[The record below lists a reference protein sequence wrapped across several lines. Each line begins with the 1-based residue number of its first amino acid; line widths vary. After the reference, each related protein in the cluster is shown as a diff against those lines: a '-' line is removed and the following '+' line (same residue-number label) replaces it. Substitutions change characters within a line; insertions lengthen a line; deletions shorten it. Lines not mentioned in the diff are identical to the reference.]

1 MVAWGVHKLI
11 VRAFG
16 NWKLLKHYFRRR
28 RRTLDFASVRIK
40 RCIMRAWTQFHR
52 NECDSR
58 VIAEKDENTK
68 ILMSDVEKKQLEI
81 DQLRQVCVHEHVDL
95 ISSLRA
101 DLAGRAEAAAIL
113 REELETSKR
122 DIEQRDSDAAA
133 LLMENQ
139 ELHTRVHAL
148 QSDALQLHDVVAQRD
163 SLTRDLALLQ
173 AELDASLDYAA
184 EMQRSLEA
192 READNIEL
200 KSRLDAQQLIFRDLA
215 LQSTQSQSTASR
227 LQAQLDASQ
236 EELRENA
243 NVVSSLR
250 AEVECYKLQKAELD
264 ASLDYAAEMQRSL
277 EAREADNIELKSRL
291 DAQQLIFRDLAL
303 QSTQSQSTASR
314 LQAQLDASQE
324 ELREN
329 ANVVSSL
336 RAELNKCDSR
346 VSDLSLQVDAGKQL
360 QLQLEDTISSLRAQL
375 ATSKGLRAPNVRHS
389 HQRHASHGIV
399 DAAAPENYDLLVV
412 LADQLDKAT
421 EQSLR
426 ARQHCLHLL
435 NLLRSRSSVSCAL
448 NAWNFHL
455 MSQKINGLRWRAMA
469 RSLNSHARSRAFAAL
484 NAKVTS
490 DRLRCI
496 QEQTHALKQQLLE
509 FMQDDQ
515 SLHDGGDNVETVLQ
529 RELFLCQQQRD
540 AALAECDC
548 ACEAAAV
555 AKSENF
561 KTSELLLVHQLQVS
575 NLMEELEQQKQNV
588 LQLSMS
594 HDALK
599 LQLDKASAALV
610 SQDQVMA
617 CNAELQRMVA
627 SAEAVSADTSSLLE
641 GVQRQLQAAL
651 AEADASAAAKVVANQ
666 TYEAALRQLEQNT
679 SIQSK
684 QKERIQELSKS
695 LSEANLELQS
705 VQNGQSHSSQEVSDL
720 KRSLAASVVHAGQLQ
735 ETLDSL
741 QSRAFQHESDLAAAT
756 RELCA
761 KEEYIRVLLESL
773 ESSGKERQRLKLQ
786 VMLLLWWC
794 DSTISFA
801 YDHSG
806 KQLLHEHN
814 TREGTAGSS
823 VCPHLSI
830 RSSADYRYLQC
841 II

>member
-16 NWKLLKHYFRRR
+16 NWKLLKHYFLRR
-28 RRTLDFASVRIK
+28 RRTLDFASVRTK

-58 VIAEKDENTK
+58 VMAEKDENAK

-81 DQLRQVCVHEHVDL
+81 DQLRQVCAHEHVDL

-101 DLAGRAEAAAIL
+101 DLAGRAETAAIL

-173 AELDASLDYAA
+173 AELDASIDYAA

-243 NVVSSLR
+243 S
-250 AEVECYKLQKAELD
+250 
-264 ASLDYAAEMQRSL
+264 
-277 EAREADNIELKSRL
+277 
-291 DAQQLIFRDLAL
+291 
-303 QSTQSQSTASR
+303 
-314 LQAQLDASQE
+314 
-324 ELREN
+324 
-329 ANVVSSL
+329 VVSSL

-389 HQRHASHGIV
+389 HQRHAAHGIV

-412 LADQLDKAT
+412 LADQVDKAT
-421 EQSLR
+421 SQSLR

-435 NLLRSRSSVSCAL
+435 NLLRSRSSVSYAL

-490 DRLRCI
+490 DRLRSI

-515 SLHDGGDNVETVLQ
+515 SLHDGGNNVETVLQ

-548 ACEAAAV
+548 ACEAAA
-555 AKSENF
+555 ASKSENF

-651 AEADASAAAKVVANQ
+651 AEADASAAAKVVATQ

-786 VMLLLWWC
+786 VMLLLWRC

-814 TREGTAGSS
+814 TREGSAGSS
-823 VCPHLSI
+823 VCPYLSI